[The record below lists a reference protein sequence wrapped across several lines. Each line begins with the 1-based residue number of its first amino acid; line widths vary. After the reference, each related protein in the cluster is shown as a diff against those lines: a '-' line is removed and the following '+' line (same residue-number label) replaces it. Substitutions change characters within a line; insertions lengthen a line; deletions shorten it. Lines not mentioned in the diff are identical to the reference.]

1 MPNRRFFTIVLLAV
15 VGLIAVAALPVV
27 AHFWRMPLQAAHPAM
42 ARVVAIAAHEGKFGA
57 YFDTID
63 VRNAT
68 GTGGFSMPFN
78 RVHCHVGDLVPVQ
91 QQGVTLTPVAKT
103 CR

>member
-1 MPNRRFFTIVLLAV
+1 MPNRRLFTILLVALSGLIVLAV
-15 VGLIAVAALPVV
+15 LPVV
-27 AHFWRMPLQAAHPAM
+27 VHFWRIPPQPAHPAI

-57 YFDTID
+57 NFDTID

-68 GTGGFSMPFN
+68 GTGGFSMKFN
-78 RVHCHVGDLVPVQ
+78 EVHCHVGDLVPVK
-91 QQGVTLTPVAKT
+91 QQGVTLTRVAKT

>member
-1 MPNRRFFTIVLLAV
+1 MTNRRLFTIMLVALL
-15 VGLIAVAALPVV
+15 GLIAVAALPVV
-27 AHFWRMPLQAAHPAM
+27 VHFWRVPLQPAHPAM
-42 ARVVAIAAHEGKFGA
+42 ARVVAIAAHESKFGA
-57 YFDTID
+57 YRDTID

-68 GTGGFSMPFN
+68 GTGDFSMQFDQ
-78 RVHCHVGDLVPVQ
+78 VHCRVGDLVPVQ